1 MVLRMKPG
9 QKQYTILFTDS
20 GLGGLMVMAHFRR
33 ELIKRFQGKA
43 TPHFRLVFFNAQYRS
58 DLGYNKMA
66 TTAEKVN
73 IFNRALQAM
82 QSRFQPNLLGFAC
95 NTLSSIYDQ
104 TGFSKEHNHVRTII
118 ESGELAL
125 DHFLAANLTAALAVL
140 ATPTTIAS
148 AAYRRDTRRV
158 IRISGRDLANRIELE
173 NQSTQIEQQLQDIF
187 KEIRQN
193 KYTPETDQIGILLG
207 CTHYPLI
214 EDSILRAARNN
225 HFTEVTLIN
234 PEEGFIHSLLQE
246 VQDHLQQYDPAIMDT
261 FKQETLVVS
270 RVAIA
275 RQTQDKFSRWLRAG
289 SPDLVKGLSDYQWDP
304 NLF

>member
-1 MVLRMKPG
+1 MKPG

-33 ELIKRFQGKA
+33 ELIKRFQGKP

-66 TTAEKVN
+66 TTAEKVD

-82 QSRFQPNLLGFAC
+82 QNRFQPDLLGIAC

-104 TGFSKEHNHVRTII
+104 TGFGKEHNHVRTMI

-125 DHFLAANLTAALAVL
+125 DNFLADNPTAALIVL

-148 AAYRRDTRRV
+148 AAYRRATRRV
-158 IRISGRDLANRIELE
+158 IRISGRELANRIELE
-173 NQSTQIEQQLQDIF
+173 NQTAQIEQQLQDIF
-187 KEIRQN
+187 KEIRQH
-193 KYTPETDQIGILLG
+193 KYTRETDQIGILLG

-214 EDSILRAARNN
+214 EDSILGAARNN
-225 HFTEVTLIN
+225 PFAEVTLIN
-234 PEEGFIHSLLQE
+234 PEKGFIHSLLQE
-246 VQDHLQQYDPAIMDT
+246 VQYHLQQCDPVIMDM
-261 FKQETLVVS
+261 FEQEALVVS
-270 RVAIA
+270 RVPIA

-289 SPDLVKGLSDYQWDP
+289 SPDLVKALSDYQWDP